1 MCQPG
6 LPRPKGDS
14 HLSHAPSHDTE
25 DRLKG
30 AWLFLTFET
39 SSSSSSAMFLLS
51 YFEVV
56 VKHVRIIFRY
66 AKHLGKIPDRSLRLY
81 HWLCRT
87 RTRLRKRCPPAI
99 YDR

>member
-14 HLSHAPSHDTE
+14 HLSRVPSHATE

-39 SSSSSSAMFLLS
+39 SSSSSAIFLLS
-51 YFEVV
+51 YLVV
-56 VKHVRIIFRY
+56 VKHARIVFRY
-66 AKHLGKIPDRSLRLY
+66 AEHLRKMPDKPPRLY
-81 HWLCRT
+81 RRLCRT
-87 RTRLRKRCPPAI
+87 KTRLRKRCPPI
-99 YDR
+99 INDR